1 MKFFA
6 GLAATI
12 GAFIAATASMGCIM
26 LLYDEAEMPSS
37 LL

>member
-12 GAFIAATASMGCIM
+12 GAFIAATASMGCI
-26 LLYDEAEMPSS
+26 LLFYDEPEMPSS

>member
-12 GAFIAATASMGCIM
+12 GAFIAATASMGCV
-26 LLYDEAEMPSS
+26 LLFLDEPEMPSS